1 LLGFV
6 VSILKQICLLSGAL
20 YSEFAVILVVGY
32 VLLPGAKTIIFK
44 KGLPGNALG
53 QVQKTELKRMVC
65 SENAGSSESHPG
77 SS

>member
-1 LLGFV
+1 LKLKLSIRNYSDVAALLGFV

-44 KGLPGNALG
+44 KNLPGNALG
-53 QVQKTELKRMVC
+53 QV
-65 SENAGSSESHPG
+65 
-77 SS
+77 